1 MQSDATTGTFTKQ
14 IQLLLVTREEDF
26 KELSQKIAEVQRTQ
40 NSRLDAMLDK
50 IKGIEQRVASL
61 YASL

>member
-1 MQSDATTGTFTKQ
+1 MQSDATTSMFTKQ

-26 KELSQKIAEVQRTQ
+26 KELSQKIAEVQRIQ

-50 IKGIEQRVASL
+50 IKGIEQRVSSL
-61 YASL
+61 FTSL